1 MYKII
6 ILPDAEKSLIKI
18 DKTYLKR
25 LILKI
30 DWLKIHADGIIHHYL
45 VNLPEDL
52 KGLCRIRVG
61 DYRIIYWVYHKSK
74 IIKIYAIEHLSKDY
88 DSLKR

>member
-6 ILPDAEKSLIKI
+6 LLPDAEKSLRKI

-25 LILKI
+25 ITLKV
-30 DWLKIHADGIIHHYL
+30 DWLKTRADKIIHHPL
-45 VNLPEDL
+45 VSLPEDL

-61 DYRIIYWVYHKSK
+61 DYRIIYWVYHRNKT
-74 IIKIYAIEHLSKDY
+74 IKIYEIEHRSKNY
-88 DSLKR
+88 GSLR